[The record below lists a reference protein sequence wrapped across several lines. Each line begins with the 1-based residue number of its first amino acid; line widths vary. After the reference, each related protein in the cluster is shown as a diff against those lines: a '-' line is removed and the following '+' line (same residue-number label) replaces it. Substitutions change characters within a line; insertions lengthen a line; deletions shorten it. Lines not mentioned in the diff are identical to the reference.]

1 MKLSDSSII
10 DIDLGLI
17 TSIISAVEQAVTDDI
32 PRERKERHLETD
44 NYLAFLR
51 GDYINQ
57 NLRDKAGVVG
67 GTLLPFKRYGWKGRL
82 LIDPEHK
89 LTFSVTS
96 QSNLQQIPRKHRAK
110 PHFLQTLLYEENGK
124 LNGKFQQTSF
134 FQMDGFDDDTYNAD
148 FEDIVGD
155 TLESFDGYHHCVI
168 AYQSKHDELVDVKL
182 ILLDQWF
189 NVVEEHS
196 LNHLRKP
203 DFSQLTSE
211 VYAAE
216 SSQSEHNKATRNL
229 TKLKPG
235 IKPGLWEEEK
245 KG

>member
-1 MKLSDSSII
+1 MVLMMIH
-10 DIDLGLI
+10 
-17 TSIISAVEQAVTDDI
+17 T
-32 PRERKERHLETD
+32 
-44 NYLAFLR
+44 
-51 GDYINQ
+51 
-57 NLRDKAGVVG
+57 
-67 GTLLPFKRYGWKGRL
+67 
-82 LIDPEHK
+82 
-89 LTFSVTS
+89 
-96 QSNLQQIPRKHRAK
+96 
-110 PHFLQTLLYEENGK
+110 
-124 LNGKFQQTSF
+124 
-134 FQMDGFDDDTYNAD
+134 D

-235 IKPGLWEEEK
+235 VKPGLWEEEK